1 MIEDKIIA
9 EITHHAAHVFPEEC
23 CGLVID
29 NGGVLQY
36 IECENKSHQPENSFL
51 IDPLVYARCANNVK
65 FIVHSHPNR
74 SPQPSEA
81 DKASSERAGIPFLIM
96 SYPTCEVSNYY
107 PTGYKTPLE
116 GRQFV
121 YSVMDCFTLVKDY
134 YSQVLNIEIPDR
146 QRKPYGW
153 WNESGAESY
162 IMSDYEKWG
171 FKKVDFLKSGDL
183 IIMQLQGHAP
193 NHAAVYLG
201 DGIILHQTLNT
212 VSRREQYGNYWRKN
226 TVCYLRHNE
235 ND

>member
-9 EITHHAAHVFPEEC
+9 AITHHAERVFPLEC

-29 NGGVLQY
+29 NGGALQY
-36 IECENKSHQPENSFL
+36 IECENQSHDPEKSFL
-51 IDPLVYARCANNVK
+51 IDPVVYAKCADKVK

-107 PTGYKTPLE
+107 PAGYKTPLE
-116 GRQFV
+116 GRPFV
-121 YSVMDCFTLVKDY
+121 YSVMDCFTLVRDFY
-134 YSQVLNIEIPDR
+134 QQVLNITIPDR
-146 QRKPYGW
+146 QRLPYGW
-153 WNESGAESY
+153 WENSGINSY
-162 IMSDYEKWG
+162 IMAEYQQWG
-171 FKKVDFLKSGDL
+171 FAKTDDLKRGDV
-183 IIMQLQGHAP
+183 IVMQLQGQVP
-193 NHAAVYLG
+193 NHVAVYLG

-212 VSRREQYGNYWRKN
+212 TSRQEQYGSYWRKN

-235 ND
+235 NS